1 MTTTSAVRIFDT
13 TLRDGEQ
20 APGCSMTVSEKV
32 RMAHK
37 LAELG
42 VDIMEAGFPIAST
55 GDFEAVQAV
64 GREVSVN
71 VAALARC
78 TAADIERAAA
88 ALEGCKGKPRIHTF
102 IATSDIHLKHKL
114 KKTRAQVL
122 EEAARAVELARRH
135 VDDVEFSAEDGGRT
149 EVDYL
154 IEVSRAVVAAG
165 ASTVNIP
172 DTVGYGIPEEYGI
185 LIGKVAKALGST
197 AIVSVHCHND
207 LGLAVANSL
216 AAVQN
221 GARQVECTV
230 NGIGERAGNCSL
242 EEIVMVLKTRRDRL
256 PFDTGI
262 NTEQL
267 FPASQLLTEIIGV
280 AVQPNKAIVGG
291 NAFAHEAGIH
301 QDGFLKERT
310 TYEIIDP
317 KTVGVPESKLVLGKH
332 SGRHALR
339 ARCAELGFALDKE
352 QLDAVYTKFSALA
365 DRTKGI
371 LDGEIR
377 KLASEVTA
385 MQRPRKI
392 A

>member
-1 MTTTSAVRIFDT
+1 MPTSKVFIFDT

-20 APGCSMTVSEKV
+20 APGCSMTTSEKV
-32 RMAHK
+32 RMAGK

-42 VDIMEAGFPIAST
+42 VDIMEGGFPIAST

-64 GREVSVN
+64 SRELPVK

-78 TAADIERAAA
+78 TPLDIERAAQ
-88 ALEGCKGKPRIHTF
+88 ALDKAKSAPRIHTF
-102 IATSDIHLKHKL
+102 LATSDIHLKYKL

-122 EEAARAVELARRH
+122 EDAAKAVELARKY

-165 ASTVNIP
+165 AGTVNIP
-172 DTVGYGIPEEYGI
+172 DTVGYAVPEEYGA
-185 LIGKVAKALGST
+185 LIGQIAKALGSS

-242 EEIVMVLKTRRDRL
+242 EEIVMVLETRRDRL
-256 PFDTGI
+256 GYHTGI
-262 NTEQL
+262 KTTEL
-267 FPASQLLTEIIGV
+267 YPASQLLTEIIGV
-280 AVQPNKAIVGG
+280 AVQPNKAIVGR

-317 KTVGVPESKLVLGKH
+317 KTVGVPESRLVLGKH

-339 ARCAELGFALDKE
+339 SRCDELGITLDKAALDE
-352 QLDAVYTKFSALA
+352 LYTRFVALA
-365 DRTKGI
+365 DRKKGI
-371 LDGEIR
+371 VDDEIR
-377 KLASEVTA
+377 QLAADVTA
-385 MQRPRKI
+385 NVARKI